1 MTDNHPMQSLSS
13 GIWRLLSV
21 SWAAIRVQYRPSRLG
36 ALLHAG
42 AAIFDVLVY
51 AAAVY
56 FVVDSVFGRGGFERF
71 ELILIGFVAFTW
83 TIRAMLEARNFVELR
98 DRMGECSRHPVAFAV
113 AACLAPPSFA
123 FLVSLAVAVAIE
135 VAVLG
140 STARLAQVAW
150 LAPALLIQLIGNVGL
165 FLGLGVMLSRRWLAD
180 VAPAVIAVAL
190 VWMIS
195 PVMYRF
201 EDIPE
206 PANALLTTLNPASH
220 MLAAYHNALWR
231 GEPMSLK
238 VLPAAGILG
247 LVLIGWLARRAGPRS
262 DSHMR
267 ATAPANAH
275 IGPHLIAALD
285 GAPTALGPGRVFG
298 RWRGEIGRLTGQD
311 MVALIAAAR
320 GQGSAKVAAAAGLA
334 SEIGRLY
341 RDALSIYPPWALAQL
356 AFSAA
361 MASGETDM
369 VLDGILDE
377 ARPSYLA
384 QAWARLEREAA
395 LGRRITVVTYVAMS
409 LPWTA
414 KGTFEAVGAG
424 GRSRAG
430 AIGPELEAAYAAL
443 RTAAPA

>member
-1 MTDNHPMQSLSS
+1 MTDNHPMPSLSS

-21 SWAAIRVQYRPSRLG
+21 SGAAIRVRYRPSRLA

-42 AAIFDVLVY
+42 AAIFDVLIY

-56 FVVDSVFGRGGFERF
+56 LVVDSVFGRGGFERF
-71 ELILIGFVAFTW
+71 ELILIGFIAFTW
-83 TIRAMLEARNFVELR
+83 TIRAMLEARNFIELR
-98 DRMGECSRHPVAFAV
+98 DRMGECTHHPVAFAA
-113 AACLAPPSFA
+113 AACLAPTSFA
-123 FLVSLAVAVAIE
+123 FLVSLAVAIGIE
-135 VAVLG
+135 IAVLG
-140 STARLAQVAW
+140 STGRLSHVVW
-150 LAPALLIQLIGNVGL
+150 LAPAVLIQLIGNAVL
-165 FLGLGVMLSRRWLAD
+165 LLALGAALARRWIAD

-220 MLAAYHNALWR
+220 ILAAYHNALWR

-238 VLPAAGILG
+238 VLPAAGIIG
-247 LVLIGWLARRAGPRS
+247 LALIVWLARRAGSRS
-262 DSHMR
+262 ESRSR
-267 ATAPANAH
+267 AATPADTR

-285 GAPTALGPGRVFG
+285 SAPPALGPGRVFG
-298 RWRGEIGRLTGQD
+298 RWRGEIGALTGED
-311 MVALIAAAR
+311 MVALVAAAR
-320 GQGSAKVAAAAGLA
+320 GQRSAQVAAAVGMA
-334 SEIGRLY
+334 SETGRLY
-341 RDALSIYPPWALAQL
+341 RDSLSIYPPWALAQL

-361 MASGETDM
+361 VASGETDL

-377 ARPSYLA
+377 ARPSYQA
-384 QAWARLEREAA
+384 QAWSRLEREAA
-395 LGRRITVVTYVAMS
+395 LGRRITVVTYIAMS

-443 RTAAPA
+443 RSAAPP